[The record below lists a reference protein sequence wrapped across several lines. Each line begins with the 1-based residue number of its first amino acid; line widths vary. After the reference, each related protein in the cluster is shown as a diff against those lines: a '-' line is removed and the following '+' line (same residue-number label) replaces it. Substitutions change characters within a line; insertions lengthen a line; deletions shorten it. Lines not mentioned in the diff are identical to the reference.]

1 MAAFKHSAPPL
12 FLTEITENKNLLLEK
27 TLPAC
32 CPHLKTPA
40 LKDSQPQ
47 TPGTGQPRRGAT
59 CLPVELLFVLHPH
72 VLREG
77 IVIFVGVPVDNHI
90 FADDAGASAAATW
103 IFHGCVSD
111 LVCN

>member
-12 FLTEITENKNLLLEK
+12 FLTEITENKYLLLEK

>member
-1 MAAFKHSAPPL
+1 MAAFKRSAPPL
-12 FLTEITENKNLLLEK
+12 FLTEITENKYLLLEK

-32 CPHLKTPA
+32 CPHLTTPA
-40 LKDSQPQ
+40 LKFSQPR
-47 TPGTGQPRRGAT
+47 TPGTGQPRRAAT

-72 VLREG
+72 VLRKG

>member
-1 MAAFKHSAPPL
+1 MAAFKRSAPPL
-12 FLTEITENKNLLLEK
+12 FLTEITENKYLLLEK

-32 CPHLKTPA
+32 CPHLTTPA
-40 LKDSQPQ
+40 LKDSQPR

-72 VLREG
+72 VLRKG